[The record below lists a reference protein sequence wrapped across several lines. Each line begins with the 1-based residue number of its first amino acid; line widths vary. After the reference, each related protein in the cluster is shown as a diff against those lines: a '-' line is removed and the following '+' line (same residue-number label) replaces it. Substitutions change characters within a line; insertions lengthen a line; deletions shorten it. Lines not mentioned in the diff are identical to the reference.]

1 MLSGAARRGFASIA
15 AGLVAGTT
23 NLIAA
28 GMIFGGTLT
37 HGLQSIAS
45 GLIGERAFS
54 GGAPTA
60 VLGVCLHYAISII
73 AAAIYGE
80 AAAGNKLLR
89 ERWLVGGTVFGV
101 IAYAVMNLVVVPL
114 SHAANPDFSLAVV
127 VKELLAHAIM
137 FGIPIAGIVVGLS
150 RSQHK

>member
-1 MLSGAARRGFASIA
+1 MSTGIIRRSLVSIA

-37 HGLQSIAS
+37 HGLQLIAS
-45 GLIGERAFS
+45 GLLGGRAFA
-54 GGAPTA
+54 GGTATA
-60 VLGVCLHYAISII
+60 VLGVGLHYAISIV

-80 AAAGNKLLR
+80 AAARNNLLR
-89 ERWLVGGTVFGV
+89 QRWLVGGIVFGV

-114 SHAANPDFSLAVV
+114 SYAANPDFSLAVV
-127 VKELLAHAIM
+127 VKELLAHTIV
-137 FGIPIAGIVVGLS
+137 FGIPIAGLVAALS
-150 RSQHK
+150 R